1 MYKIKSGLRLI
12 TKEEKSKEKKTKYNR
27 LELTSDPI
35 PKGSLIEGEES
46 QMISWLST
54 LHHNIFA
61 NLDLC

>member
-46 QMISWLST
+46 QMIS
-54 LHHNIFA
+54 
-61 NLDLC
+61 